1 MARDWI
7 KKTAKEYHDWLKPMF
22 WHELVTFTAKPYQ
35 RDLQPGIQWW
45 NHRLDAFEAKLAQT
59 NVKFFG
65 VTEKSGE
72 GRIHL
77 HAVATGD
84 VVALESWWR
93 GNDYGIVDRKSMHT
107 PLNGLA
113 YVLKNVHRADARIIG
128 KLKGGV
134 QDYDLLGA
142 ARADRVASEPDDV
155 RKDVD
160 TGDAWRRGVSSRV
173 YAERGSV

>member
-1 MARDWI
+1 MLQ
-7 KKTAKEYHDWLKPMF
+7 AKVE
-22 WHELVTFTAKPYQ
+22 
-35 RDLQPGIQWW
+35 R
-45 NHRLDAFEAKLAQT
+45 T
-59 NVKFFG
+59 NVTFFG
-65 VTEKSGE
+65 VTEKSAD

-84 VVALESWWR
+84 VNALETFWR
-93 GNDYGIVDRKSMHT
+93 MEGYGIVDRKSMHT

-113 YVLKNVHRADARIIG
+113 YVLKNVHKADARIIG

-134 QDYDLLGA
+134 QDHDLLGA

-155 RKDVD
+155 RKGVD